1 MGSVL
6 QLISWA
12 IGLPLTLLVIAA
24 LLRGGYRIFPV
35 LFIYEIVDFLLTV
48 AGMPAYINYWFVAH
62 DSQARSLMGK
72 WFYWDEMVLQP
83 LVYAVVISLLIRAT
97 EKMPSRRPIRV
108 GLIIAS

>member
-1 MGSVL
+1 MSSVL

-12 IGLPLTLLVIAA
+12 IGLPLSLLVIAA

-48 AGMPAYINYWFVAH
+48 AGMPSYIDYFFVSHRPETKILLA
-62 DSQARSLMGK
+62 Q
-72 WFYWDEMVLQP
+72 WYYWDEIVLQP

-97 EKMPSRRPIRV
+97 EKM
-108 GLIIAS
+108 